1 MLDLSPDR
9 LGGDFDGNGIV
20 DAADY
25 TIYQDNLG
33 MDAAVLNGNGSGAAT
48 VGQADYALWK
58 TNFGATAAS
67 SSGANMIPEPSA
79 LLLAL
84 LALAI
89 ASPRRHRG

>member
-1 MLDLSPDR
+1 MSS
-9 LGGDFDGNGIV
+9 GDYNGDAVV

-33 MDAAVLNGNGSGAAT
+33 LEAAVLNGNGSGAAT

-58 TNFGATAAS
+58 ANFGATSAR